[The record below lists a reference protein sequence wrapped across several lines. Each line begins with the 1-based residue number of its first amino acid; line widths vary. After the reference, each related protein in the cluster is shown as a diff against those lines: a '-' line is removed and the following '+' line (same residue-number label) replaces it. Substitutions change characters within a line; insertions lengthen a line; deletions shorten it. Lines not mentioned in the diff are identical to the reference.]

1 MLLKGKYC
9 KCNKRHTV
17 HSYITSAQTSLGLF
31 VYKKKKIYAWFIVLG
46 SLMPNSDP
54 CQDLIDCSINISKAK
69 NKE

>member
-31 VYKKKKIYAWFIVLG
+31 VYKKKKKSMHD
-46 SLMPNSDP
+46 SLYWA
-54 CQDLIDCSINISKAK
+54 L
-69 NKE
+69 